1 MLKQNLLLL
10 HGALGASEQFA
21 LLASLLSDRYNV
33 HSFDF
38 EGHGKAS
45 FRDRP
50 FRMEHFAENVRDH
63 MEQHAIER
71 THIFGY
77 SMGGYV
83 AMTLANTHPLLVQ
96 SIATL
101 GTKFYWDSDIAAR
114 EVALLDTEKIAAK
127 VPHFAR
133 ALAERH
139 TAAGWETVANCT
151 HALLMHLAEQRGL
164 RAEDVAHIKQRVR
177 VIIGDRDSTV
187 SLTESVEIYRALP
200 NGEMEVLPATPHQLE
215 KVSLGRLA
223 FSLAEFFGD
232 V

>member
-1 MLKQNLLLL
+1 MTKQNLLLL

-21 LLASLLSDRYNV
+21 PLVPLLSDRYNV
-33 HSFDF
+33 HSLDF

-45 FRDRP
+45 LQERP
-50 FRMEHFAENVRDH
+50 FRMEHFAENVRNY
-63 MEQHAIER
+63 MKQHAIER

-83 AMTLANTHPLLVQ
+83 AVTLASTHPHLVQ

-101 GTKFYWDSDIAAR
+101 GTKFYWDSEIATR
-114 EVALLDTEKIAAK
+114 EVALLDPEKIAAK
-127 VPHFAR
+127 VPHYAR

-139 TAAGWETVANCT
+139 TAAGWGEVVSRTRD
-151 HALLMHLAEQRGL
+151 LLMHLAEQRGL
-164 RAEDVAHIKQRVR
+164 RAENVAHIEQRVR

-187 SLTESVEIYRALP
+187 SLTESVEIYRTLP

-223 FSLAEFFGD
+223 FSLAEFFG
-232 V
+232 